1 MTTERR
7 DEPSGGARTR
17 ADGVAHQRRADR
29 DLDLLDALWRREPMA
44 AECLVTRYG
53 ERAYRL
59 ARRITGNGPD
69 AGEGVEDAFWAVVRK
84 IDTFRGES
92 AFGARLYRIVAEAPL
107 QAPSFRLAG
116 TRFHEAFL

>member
-29 DLDLLDALWRREPMA
+29 DLDLLDALGRRGPMA
-44 AECLVTRYG
+44 AERLVTRYG

-59 ARRITGNGPD
+59 ARPIPRNGHDDDVALDEPLS
-69 AGEGVEDAFWAVVRK
+69 AGVGIIPPVRAVP
-84 IDTFRGES
+84 GS
-92 AFGARLYRIVAEAPL
+92 GA
-107 QAPSFRLAG
+107 LADPIAG
-116 TRFHEAFL
+116 G

>member
-29 DLDLLDALWRREPMA
+29 DLDLLDALRRREPMA

-59 ARRITGNGPD
+59 ARRITGNGQD
-69 AGEGVEDAFWAVVRK
+69 AEEGVQDAFWTRSEEHTSELQSLAYLVC
-84 IDTFRGES
+84 
-92 AFGARLYRIVAEAPL
+92 RLLLEKK
-107 QAPSFRLAG
+107 
-116 TRFHEAFL
+116 